1 MSMNERNIIQNERK
15 KYIEFIRRN
24 YNQKISE
31 ELFNIN
37 KLKTRIREF

>member
-1 MSMNERNIIQNERK
+1 MNDRNIIQNERK

-37 KLKTRIREF
+37 KLKNRIREV